1 MRDNKLHPRSCYK
14 FNSSGNNRSLPL
26 KTHRG
31 YKPWKK
37 WFESNKNAM
46 KNGSGRDKQ
55 KLPDKKR
62 SA

>member
-1 MRDNKLHPRSCYK
+1 MSDNKLHPRSNK
-14 FNSSGNNRSLPL
+14 LNSSCNNRSLPI

-37 WFESNKNAM
+37 WFEGNKKAM
-46 KNGSGRDKQ
+46 TSESGLEKQ

>member
-1 MRDNKLHPRSCYK
+1 MSDNKLHPGSNK
-14 FNSSGNNRSLPL
+14 FNSSGNKSSLPL

-31 YKPWKK
+31 YMPWKK
-37 WFESNKNAM
+37 WFECNKHAM
-46 KNGSGRDKQ
+46 KSESKREKQ